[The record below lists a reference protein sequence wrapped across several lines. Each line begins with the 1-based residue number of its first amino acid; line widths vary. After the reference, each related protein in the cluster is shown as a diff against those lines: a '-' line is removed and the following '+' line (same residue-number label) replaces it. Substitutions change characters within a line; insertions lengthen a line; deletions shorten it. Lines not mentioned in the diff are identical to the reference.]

1 MGRFKNSK
9 NKSKSSKRKSNAKS
23 RQPTATANK
32 SFASAEVIDVVL
44 NDEHPSY
51 NPAAFI
57 NIGAVKARQLKAEF
71 GVPDDTLQWHNPL
84 FGTGLWITP
93 LIGEIV
99 LLVAAAGKKSQT
111 DNKVTELYYLP
122 PINIWQDPNHNQLP
136 GSSFMI
142 NSGTETDETSEA
154 EDCNPSGQYSANP
167 GTARSE
173 LPVIPLGKIFDE
185 KTVQKLF
192 PYEGDILSEGRS
204 GHSIRFGSTVKNTEY
219 PNWWSTTGE
228 NGDPI
233 IIISDGH
240 SPTGGEFTIGETT
253 YDNPYKIEDPNNDSA
268 VVILTHSQTIPI
280 EISSTIGNNIRQDSY
295 GNSPSNKKQDA
306 TKLDYKKRVDDKEAN
321 NEPIEVNDRDQDVLE
336 DETSCPE
343 CPDGSIP
350 EKDSGGVCLPCEKEK
365 ESNSDD
371 EEITDVV
378 IGGYM
383 AHEVAGRQGLGWS
396 EDTPQGSY
404 GTSKPSAQPREVE
417 TACKNYPGDLTGLNV
432 ILSSG
437 LENFFHSVIIHVN
450 EMLPAY
456 KLTKLKYDG
465 TFSRSIQPKDI
476 FDKLTQDLVIDR
488 TKNKDFDIDNPLDY
502 SDWNTSQPLSNM
514 TAQFTKTLQDYA
526 TAGGDNREGNSI
538 LIAMDILKE
547 RGATSIKLLGVGDYW
562 LNTHGYADRNLF
574 LQEQADKIDICTFVG
589 GFEQKKSG
597 HVRGGEP
604 ADMEAYREQ
613 INGQG
618 VPPITTPPPTAKK
631 KSGYELYYEK
641 VDTYKGFHI
650 WQSLDAVETYKG
662 DTWDEPADYHFR
674 LQRSFEADPGL
685 NGIED
690 KEGFLSSALE
700 SGGGMSYQLS
710 SNIRTGQSVPHIEA
724 GKTFPRKDP
733 FSEGGYLFAIKKAID
748 EEIEDWI
755 ETESI

>member
-9 NKSKSSKRKSNAKS
+9 NKSKSSKRKNNAKS
-23 RQPTATANK
+23 RQPTVTANK

-51 NPAAFI
+51 NPAAYI
-57 NIGAVKARQLKAEF
+57 NIGAVKARQLKSEF
-71 GVPDDTLQWHNPL
+71 GVPDNTLQWHNPL

-99 LLVAAAGKKSQT
+99 LLVSAAGKKSQT

-122 PINIWQDPNHNQLP
+122 PINIWQDTNHNQLP

-173 LPVIPLGKIFDE
+173 LPVIPLGKIFTE
-185 KTVQKLF
+185 KTIQKLF

-253 YDNPYKIEDPNNDSA
+253 YDNPYKLEDPNNDSA

-280 EISSTIGNNIRQDSY
+280 EISSTVGNNIRQDSY
-295 GNSPSNKKQDA
+295 GNSPSNKKQKE
-306 TKLDYKKRVDDKEAN
+306 TTLDYKEVIDKKEAEQ
-321 NEPIEVNDRDQDVLE
+321 EPDVVDDRDQDVKE
-336 DETSCPE
+336 EAKACPE
-343 CPDGSIP
+343 CSDGSIP
-350 EKDSGGVCLPCEKEK
+350 DKDAEGVCMPCKKEE

-371 EEITDVV
+371 SEIYDVV
-378 IGGYM
+378 IGASI
-383 AHEVAGRQGLGWS
+383 AHKVAERIGNGWS
-396 EDTPQGSY
+396 EDTPEGSY
-404 GTSKPSAQPREVE
+404 GRSKPNAFPREVE
-417 TACKNYPGDLTGLNV
+417 ASCKNYPGDLTGLNV

-437 LENFFHSVIIHVN
+437 LENFMGPALVHVY

-456 KLTKLKYDG
+456 KLITLNYDG
-465 TFSRSIQPKDI
+465 TFKRSIHPKDI
-476 FDKLTQDLVIDR
+476 YDTLTQDLVIDK
-488 TKNKDFDIDNPLDY
+488 TKNKDFNIDEPLDS
-502 SDWNTSQPLSNM
+502 SDWNISQTDQGM
-514 TAQFTKTLQDYA
+514 RDRFTKTIQDYA
-526 TAGGDNREGNSI
+526 AAGADNRNGNSI

-547 RGATSIKLLGVGDYW
+547 RGVGSIKLTGVGNYWANTPGYPDY
-562 LNTHGYADRNLF
+562 NLF
-574 LQEQADKIDICTFVG
+574 LQELADQIDICTFVG
-589 GFEQKKSG
+589 GFDQKQSG
-597 HVRGGEP
+597 AVRGGDP
-604 ADMEAYREQ
+604 ANLDAYKDQ

-618 VPPITTPPPTAKK
+618 VPPITTPPPTKKK
-631 KSGYELYYEK
+631 KSGFDLYYEK
-641 VDTYKGFHI
+641 VDTYKGFNI
-650 WQSLDAVETYKG
+650 WQSLDAEETYKG
-662 DTWDEPADYHFR
+662 HTWDEPADYHFK
-674 LQRSFEADPGL
+674 LQRSFEADTGL
-685 NGIED
+685 SGIQD
-690 KEGFLSSALE
+690 KEGFLTSALE
-700 SGGGMSYQLS
+700 SGGGMDYQMT
-710 SNIRTGQSVPHIEA
+710 SNIRTGQSLPHIYA
-724 GKTFPRKDP
+724 GTTFPKDDP
-733 FSEGGYLFAIKKAID
+733 FSEGGYLFAIKAAID
-748 EEIEDWI
+748 EEIEEWI
-755 ETESI
+755 DMESI